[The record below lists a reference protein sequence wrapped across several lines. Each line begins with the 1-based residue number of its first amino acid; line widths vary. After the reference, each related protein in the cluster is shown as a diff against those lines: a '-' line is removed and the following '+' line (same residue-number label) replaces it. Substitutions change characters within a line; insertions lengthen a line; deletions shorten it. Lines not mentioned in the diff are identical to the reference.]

1 MNRITTAA
9 RIAPRIT
16 VATTNKL
23 PTAATATS
31 PLQEEGDGVSR
42 LSVDGAVVSTTVT
55 VVVVVMLVPGSI
67 LVSVVVSVIV
77 AVAAVIVVVIMSTCV
92 VVNVVVL
99 VK

>member
-1 MNRITTAA
+1 MIRINKAA

-31 PLQEEGDGVSR
+31 PLQEEGDVVSR

-55 VVVVVMLVPGSI
+55 VGVV
-67 LVSVVVSVIV
+67 
-77 AVAAVIVVVIMSTCV
+77 VAAVLDGGGSVQPMVSPVSTFCV
-92 VVNVVVL
+92 
-99 VK
+99 

>member
-1 MNRITTAA
+1 MIRITTAA

-31 PLQEEGDGVSR
+31 PLQEEGGVVSR

-55 VVVVVMLVPGSI
+55 VGVV
-67 LVSVVVSVIV
+67 
-77 AVAAVIVVVIMSTCV
+77 VAAVLDGGGSGQPMVSPVSTFCM
-92 VVNVVVL
+92 
-99 VK
+99 

>member
-1 MNRITTAA
+1 MIRITTAA

-31 PLQEEGDGVSR
+31 PLQEEGDVVSR

-55 VVVVVMLVPGSI
+55 VGVVE
-67 LVSVVVSVIV
+67 
-77 AVAAVIVVVIMSTCV
+77 AAVLDGGGSGQPMVSPVSTFCM
-92 VVNVVVL
+92 
-99 VK
+99 